1 MFQRSMTLILVALGI
16 NAVIAA
22 IQSNAT
28 VAFWF
33 TRRLEKNKGL
43 SFATIKHHAGTRIY
57 NDRCD
62 QSATIGKIVL
72 RRISRFV
79 CSLYGSWSMSNL

>member
-33 TRRLEKNKGL
+33 TRRLEK
-43 SFATIKHHAGTRIY
+43 TR
-57 NDRCD
+57 D
-62 QSATIGKIVL
+62 
-72 RRISRFV
+72 
-79 CSLYGSWSMSNL
+79 

>member
-16 NAVIAA
+16 NTVIAA

-33 TRRLEKNKGL
+33 TCRLENSNGL
-43 SFATIKHHAGTRIY
+43 SFAAIKHHAGTCIH
-57 NDRCD
+57 NDRC
-62 QSATIGKIVL
+62 GP
-72 RRISRFV
+72 R
-79 CSLYGSWSMSNL
+79 